1 MDLNEPYLKVNDEY
15 MKRNQTDYLALMGAP
30 DELAPPLPRYV
41 NGHILPEIRKSTK
54 FSSLP
59 FCLDTFH
66 FIYFHFIH
74 LFVNII
80 LFIELNVQSS
90 LIH

>member
-41 NGHILPEIRKSTK
+41 NGRNLPEIRKYSPY
-54 FSSLP
+54 SP
-59 FCLDTFH
+59 C
-66 FIYFHFIH
+66 
-74 LFVNII
+74 
-80 LFIELNVQSS
+80 NVVKT
-90 LIH
+90 HP